1 MRCSA
6 VVKYLRIVGSIYN
19 RPWIKKKC
27 RHYSCT
33 EYGDEEYNL
42 EAEMPCLEG
51 KPQKETGWPLD
62 LAGSCR
68 TWLIEL
74 INHRSNMKWFLI
86 IVLDKSSCSMLNHIN
101 LVNITFSFNEG
112 FHAELVYFNCKRTP
126 PSYPHCPLWQQIKH
140 GRWDKRSRAYNDSSP
155 WWDACTAGYPIR

>member
-1 MRCSA
+1 MRCFA

-19 RPWIKKKC
+19 RPWIKKIC
-27 RHYSCT
+27 RHCSFT

-51 KPQKETGWPLD
+51 KPQEETGWPLD

-112 FHAELVYFNCKRTP
+112 FHAELVYSNCKRTP
-126 PSYPHCPLWQQIKH
+126 PPTPTVHFDNKSNMADGI
-140 GRWDKRSRAYNDSSP
+140 NDRELITIAHP
-155 WWDACTAGYPIR
+155 DETLALQATQ